1 MGCTHVPDCPLFPKL
16 NASLRGWRD
25 AYCDSDSTWRDCA
38 RYRQSN
44 TGRAVPLTLLPNGRM
59 AQTIT
64 RSRVATASPSRFAT
78 APVHL
83 PAADTD
89 SPFEREPVA
98 PEPAAPADDELP
110 WAGSSP
116 VAAPVRQR
124 PAAPSEPPVSRP
136 AGRWARLVAWMR
148 SAV

>member
-25 AYCDSDSTWRDCA
+25 AYCDSDSAWRDCA

-44 TGRAVPLTLLPNGRM
+44 TGRAVPLTLLPNGRL

-78 APVHL
+78 APVQL
-83 PAADTD
+83 PAADPD
-89 SPFEREPVA
+89 SPFEREPLG
-98 PEPAAPADDELP
+98 PEPVARPDGGSP
-110 WAGSSP
+110 WAGAGP
-116 VAAPVRQR
+116 VAAPVRR
-124 PAAPSEPPVSRP
+124 PVVQAPAPPGPRP
-136 AGRWARLVAWMR
+136 GRWARLVAWMR
-148 SAV
+148 GAV